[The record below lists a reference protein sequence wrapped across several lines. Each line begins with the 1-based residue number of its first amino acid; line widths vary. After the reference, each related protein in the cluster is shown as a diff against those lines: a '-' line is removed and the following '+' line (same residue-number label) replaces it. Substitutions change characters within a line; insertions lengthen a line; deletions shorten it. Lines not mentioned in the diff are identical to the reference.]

1 MANYQMCEVPICRAK
16 VRKIVTYAEGTMMLC
31 SKHARDAAG
40 TTPPPLSVEWTE
52 AEQRNKLRRSIAA
65 QGQLG

>member
-1 MANYQMCEVPICRAK
+1 MASYQMCEVPICRAK
-16 VRKIVTYAEGTMMLC
+16 VRKVVTYAEGTMLLC
-31 SKHARDAAG
+31 SKHARDAAAV
-40 TTPPPLSVEWTE
+40 TTPISVEWTE